1 MSRLADLRGGA
12 DSREEVLSDY
22 RVYHLTGQEWIRY
35 LLEGTAVCAV
45 TAYVFYRSFL
55 AFVLM
60 LPAGMLRPFFK
71 RRELCRRRK
80 EELRLQFK
88 EAIQIVAS
96 ALAAGYSVENAFIAS
111 VRDLEE
117 QYGKE
122 GMITREFSYLASQ
135 LKMNQTVEALL
146 SSFAKRSG
154 LDEVENFSVIFT
166 VSKRSRGELAS
177 VVHHVVHVISDR
189 IQVREEILTMTAE
202 KQFEQR
208 IMNLM
213 PYLIVLYVDLSSP
226 GFFSQMYETAVGRV
240 VMTGCLVVYLLA
252 WRVSGKILQIEVRNS
267 MGKMGKKQVLCILLG
282 IILAVA
288 GYLVEKRDG
297 ALEDGNRLNRYAY
310 GEGERQ
316 QEVWVRGLCEKEIPV
331 EISLGERE
339 YAEEDA
345 KKALL
350 EAGGKLADLIRGNNL
365 SLQEVREDLHLVGW
379 LEEEGI
385 RVRWTPED
393 AEWIQTDGTV
403 LNEECPEKGIQTELT
418 ASLQAGVFSREY
430 RFPVTLYPPL
440 RTKQQE
446 KEAGFKR
453 LLKQMDEAQRTEGQ
467 LVLPKM
473 YEGKNLSYRVR
484 GDREYLLFPVLGIAA
499 AILLPLY
506 EKQKESEAK
515 KKKKRELMEDYP
527 EIVSKLTVFS
537 GAGLPVRR
545 AWERIVLEYEA
556 ACRSGTQTERAA
568 YREMA
573 AAYHR
578 MQRGVP
584 ELQAY
589 AEFGAGCRLRPY
601 RKLSGLLEQNVRNG
615 AEGLRKALET
625 EMESAFEEEKA
636 LARRRGE
643 EASTKLMLPL
653 FLMLM
658 IIMVMVSVPAFLAFG
673 I

>member
-1 MSRLADLRGGA
+1 
-12 DSREEVLSDY
+12 
-22 RVYHLTGQEWIRY
+22 
-35 LLEGTAVCAV
+35 
-45 TAYVFYRSFL
+45 
-55 AFVLM
+55 
-60 LPAGMLRPFFK
+60 
-71 RRELCRRRK
+71 
-80 EELRLQFK
+80 
-88 EAIQIVAS
+88 
-96 ALAAGYSVENAFIAS
+96 
-111 VRDLEE
+111 
-117 QYGKE
+117 
-122 GMITREFSYLASQ
+122 
-135 LKMNQTVEALL
+135 
-146 SSFAKRSG
+146 
-154 LDEVENFSVIFT
+154 
-166 VSKRSRGELAS
+166 
-177 VVHHVVHVISDR
+177 
-189 IQVREEILTMTAE
+189 
-202 KQFEQR
+202 
-208 IMNLM
+208 
-213 PYLIVLYVDLSSP
+213 
-226 GFFSQMYETAVGRV
+226 
-240 VMTGCLVVYLLA
+240 
-252 WRVSGKILQIEVRNS
+252 

-418 ASLQAGVFSREY
+418 ASLQAGGFSREY

-467 LVLPKM
+467 LVLPKT

-506 EKQKESEAK
+506 EKQKESEVK

-545 AWERIVLEYEA
+545 V
-556 ACRSGTQTERAA
+556 
-568 YREMA
+568 
-573 AAYHR
+573 
-578 MQRGVP
+578 QRGAP